1 MTTET
6 AYIKQNDTSPTLDA
20 ILTDADGN
28 EVNLTGATVQFHMKQ
43 IGSTTLKIDAAA
55 SLVDSAGGHVRY
67 TLQPGDTDTPGSY
80 QAEFQVTFGDG
91 SIETFKNTPEQ
102 LRVVITPELG

>member
-1 MTTET
+1 MTQT

-28 EVNLTGATVQFHMKQ
+28 VVDVTAASVRFHMQK
-43 IGSTTLKIDAAA
+43 IGATTLKVDAAA
-55 SLVDSAGGHVRY
+55 TVVDGAAGHVRY
-67 TLQPGDTDTPGSY
+67 TLQAGDTDTPGSY
-80 QAEFQVTFGDG
+80 KAEYEVTFLDG
-91 SIETFKNTPEQ
+91 SIETFKNTPDQ